1 MGREWS
7 CSRGWISGEAKENW
21 WCFSSW
27 NSNHYQ
33 YGHLNI
39 ETQRQRGRF
48 DESLEG
54 CSWLPTAKLQQ
65 LSLVRSL
72 DNIYWLNYGNVS
84 QVIIRRHEW
93 FFQSRPVIISLIV
106 LKRVSRST
114 YHYLWPTYG
123 LFYPLYQC
131 SQVTCNAY
139 FLLYNLSILTA
150 WYKFHTGF
158 PEYIVNLSFPQKS
171 QTYTMVKQK
180 HKRDTIWPGVNLQKT
195 IWHTTALIKVD
206 IRDKN

>member
-1 MGREWS
+1 MVFLKLKLKPLPIWSFKYRNTETEREFRRK
-7 CSRGWISGEAKENW
+7 SRRM
-21 WCFSSW
+21 
-27 NSNHYQ
+27 Q
-33 YGHLNI
+33 LV
-39 ETQRQRGRF
+39 
-48 DESLEG
+48 
-54 CSWLPTAKLQQ
+54 TAQLQQ
-65 LSLVRSL
+65 LSLVRWL
-72 DNIYWLNYGNVS
+72 DNIYWLNLGNVS
-84 QVIIRRHEW
+84 QVIIMRHEV
-93 FFQSRPVIISLIV
+93 FFQRRPVIISLIV

-180 HKRDTIWPGVNLQKT
+180 HKRDTIS
-195 IWHTTALIKVD
+195 IWNTTDFIKVD